1 MMGRVSE
8 PDADYFSSWYADMGE
23 VPDKDRLWTR
33 LLGLPPH
40 VLSTSAL
47 TGPALDE
54 VAGILRLDPGDVLL
68 DLACGRAGYGLELA
82 ARSGARLDRARL
94 RRSRDRAGPRQR
106 RPARPRR
113 PRRPARRRHD
123 RDGAAPGIRERG
135 ALRGCRAVPSRL
147 RRHVRRG
154 APGAPSR
161 RGRRLHG
168 VGGAEPAGPRGVGPD
183 PAGRPRHRPAVGGLH
198 RGRRDARARTGWPR
212 SRLPGEPSWRC
223 PRPTTR
229 RCSRCRPRAGARS
242 SAATSTGGCSA
253 WAAGPR

>member
-1 MMGRVSE
+1 MSE

-82 ARSGARLDRARL
+82 ARSGALLVGLDFAEAAIVQARANADRLGLDDRADL
-94 RRSRDRAGPRQR
+94 RVGDMTATGLP
-106 RPARPRR
+106 PASVSAVLCVDAAQF
-113 PRRPARRRHD
+113 PAD
-123 RDGAAPGIRERG
+123 FA
-135 ALRGCRAVPSRL
+135 
-147 RRHVRRG
+147 RHVRRG

-168 VGGAEPAGPRGVGPD
+168 VGGA
-183 PAGRPRHRPAVGGLH
+183 
-198 RGRRDARARTGWPR
+198 
-212 SRLPGEPSWRC
+212 
-223 PRPTTR
+223 
-229 RCSRCRPRAGARS
+229 
-242 SAATSTGGCSA
+242 
-253 WAAGPR
+253 